1 MRITVPAALLLVAA
15 AAVPSEA
22 AETREL
28 VLFTIGVRAAPEQ
41 LFVVGTDDPDV
52 IDLARAQ
59 LELPVADR
67 RLFPSG
73 ALAAGHGGFN
83 LGWGWHLVPGA
94 WGLVEASIEL
104 CDGIPAMVD
113 ADLGY
118 WIGAVGT
125 FCPWTGYVL
134 AEATPYPPE
143 PPVGV
148 EVVLEPVATG
158 FANPVSAVAAGDGS
172 GRLFVVEKAGR
183 VRLATAGGPAAEPF
197 LDLTDRVRSSGSE
210 QGLLGLAFSP
220 DFASSGRLYVSY
232 TDLQG
237 DSVISRLTVGGDPG
251 RVDAATEEVLLRVS
265 QPFSNHNGGHLAFGP
280 DGMLWIGPGDGGS
293 AGDPRGNGQDP
304 STLLGSM
311 LRIDVSTGSGY
322 AVPDDNPFVGDPDAR
337 DEIWA
342 IGLRNPWRFAFDR
355 ATGDL
360 YVADVGQ
367 NRFEE
372 VTVLNA
378 AGPGGRNLGWNRMEG
393 FACYPD
399 GPCDSA
405 GLTLPAVVYGH
416 GEGCSVTGGVVVRDP
431 AEPELDGV
439 FLFADFCSGRIWAL
453 APGGASGWTVAEVG
467 RHDGNLAG
475 FGEAEDGAV
484 YAVDIG
490 SGELLRVRGE
500 PRPPGPR
507 RPSGRVR

>member
-1 MRITVPAALLLVAA
+1 MRPIVLAVLVLAA
-15 AAVPSEA
+15 AAPSGA
-22 AETREL
+22 AETRDL

-41 LFVVGTDDPDV
+41 RFVAGTDDPEL

-59 LELPVADR
+59 LELPVAER

-73 ALAAGHGGFN
+73 ALAAGHGGLN
-83 LGWGWHLVPGA
+83 LGWDWHLRPDG
-94 WGLVEASIEL
+94 WELVEASIEL
-104 CDGIPAMVD
+104 CDGIPSMVS
-113 ADLGY
+113 ADLDD
-118 WIGAVGT
+118 WIGTVGT

-134 AEATPYPPE
+134 AEATPYPPT
-143 PPVGV
+143 PAGGV
-148 EVVLEPVATG
+148 AVALDIVATG
-158 FANPVSAVAAGDGS
+158 FASPVSVAAAGDGS
-172 GRLFVVEKAGR
+172 GRLLVVEKVGR
-183 VRLATAGGPAAEPF
+183 VRLATAGGPATEPF
-197 LDLTDRVRSSGSE
+197 LDLADRVRSSGSE
-210 QGLLGLAFSP
+210 QGLLGLAFAP
-220 DFASSGRLYVSY
+220 DFESSGRLYVSY

-237 DSVISRLTVGGDPG
+237 DSVISRLTVGGNPD
-251 RVDAATEEVLLRVS
+251 RVDATTEEVLLRVP

-280 DGMLWIGPGDGGS
+280 DGMLWIGLGDGGS

-311 LRIDVSTGSGY
+311 LRVDVSPQSGY
-322 AVPDDNPFVGDPDAR
+322 VVPDDNPFVGDPDAR

-342 IGLRNPWRFAFDR
+342 TGLRNPWRYAFDR

-372 VTVLNA
+372 VTVLGA
-378 AGPGGRNLGWNRMEG
+378 AEPGGRNLGWNRMEG
-393 FACYPD
+393 FSCYPA
-399 GPCDSA
+399 GPCDQT

-431 AEPELDGV
+431 AEPELDGRY
-439 FLFADFCSGRIWAL
+439 LFADFCSGRIWGL

-467 RHDGNLAG
+467 RHDGNPVG
-475 FGEAEDGAV
+475 FGEGEDGAV

-500 PRPPGPR
+500 PRPPDPR
-507 RPSGRVR
+507 QPSGRVQ